1 MIRIFIIT
9 LSLFFVSCGSPK
21 LDLPMSDHFDGE
33 VFHNLGEEKLEKS
46 FVEFLKWRLT
56 SKRDD
61 WPKWVN
67 IKQQKVPRQ
76 RVKKGEVSVT
86 FINHATLL
94 MQIDGVNILTDPVYS
109 KRTSPFSFMGPK
121 RVKLPG
127 VKFEDL
133 PKIDVI
139 LISHNHYDS
148 FDVATLNRLID
159 RDDPLILMGI
169 GNDYYLDEK
178 NEKKLQIMDWQDSF
192 EFKGL
197 KFIFLP
203 ARHWSKRGIFDTNK
217 SLWGAFAILGSK
229 KVYFAGDSGYAKHF
243 KDAKRQFGAFDLSL
257 IPIGAYEP
265 RWFMAKAHINP
276 EEAVQAHLDLG
287 SKKSIAIHFGT
298 FQLTNEAIDD
308 PIIDL
313 EEAKKKYNLKNN
325 EFIVLD
331 QGQSISLLNKSVSK

>member
-1 MIRIFIIT
+1 MKKNILLVVT
-9 LSLFFVSCGSPK
+9 LLLISCNSPR
-21 LDLPMSDHFDGE
+21 LDLPKSDHFDGE

-61 WPKWVN
+61 WPKWVD
-67 IKQQKVPRQ
+67 IKQQKVPKQ

-94 MQIDGVNILTDPVYS
+94 LQIDGVNILTDPVYS
-109 KRTSPFSFMGPK
+109 ERTSPLSFMGPK

-159 RDDPLILMGI
+159 RDDPYILMGL
-169 GNDYYLDEK
+169 GNDYYLDRKNDEK
-178 NEKKLQIMDWQDSF
+178 VKTMDWQDNF

-197 KFIFLP
+197 KLTFLP

-229 KVYFAGDSGYAKHF
+229 KVYFAGDSGYASHF
-243 KDAKRQFGAFDLSL
+243 KAAKKQFGAFDLSL

-276 EEAVQAHLDLG
+276 DEAVQAHLDLG
-287 SKKSIAIHFGT
+287 SKKSIGIHFGT
-298 FQLTNEAIDD
+298 FQLTNESIDD
-308 PIIDL
+308 PTIDL
-313 EEAKKKYNLKNN
+313 GEAKKKYNLKND
-325 EFIVLD
+325 EFIALD
-331 QGQSISLLNKSVSK
+331 EGVSFILK